1 MLVYEFMPHNS
12 LDSYIFDQSKR
23 KLFDWNKYFNI
34 IEEIAQGILYLHK
47 YSRLRIIHRDLKA
60 DNILLDNNM
69 NPKISD
75 FGMARIFTTA
85 QSEANTNRIVGTRGY
100 MAPEYAVMGIFSTKS
115 DVFSYGVL
123 VLEIVSG
130 RRINSNF
137 NFDRPLNLI
146 GYAWMLWKED
156 AALELMHPTLRDS
169 CSEDKVLVDS
179 GPIGLPKK
187 KLLKE
192 YSKRTERGIEL
203 ADKENLILV
212 YKFYVSKT
220 SLDAPAY
227 ATVSDA
233 TYAIASKI
241 QSLTVSSPA
250 AVSETDKKLVKTG
263 EKDNSLTAQLWD
275 KGVSVKKYILHKFEP
290 GEDEKALSQVIT
302 DAMSPRIS
310 PRDGTV
316 VKKVKEAVTNLKG
329 LH

>member
-1 MLVYEFMPHNS
+1 MPHNS

-47 YSRLRIIHRDLKA
+47 
-60 DNILLDNNM
+60 
-69 NPKISD
+69 
-75 FGMARIFTTA
+75 IFTTA

-169 CSEDKVLVDS
+169 CSEDKFQIKQQSHHTFLS
-179 GPIGLPKK
+179 LPMLMMLPKK